1 MSMKKKSRAKSL
13 ARGDS
18 FEEVAKDGFSD
29 TDEDDGGMND
39 EDNNSC
45 DNTATPIRQKSIVG
59 KENSV

>member
-29 TDEDDGGMND
+29 TDEDDVD
-39 EDNNSC
+39 DNSC

-59 KENSV
+59 KEDSV